1 MPGMQT
7 SGTEGTGSQANMR
20 ARATLLGQA
29 VVASTGQVRVWAPKG
44 DSDNRDALKWE
55 TGESTEKVHLKDVL
69 KKEIR
74 YFGMSHLR
82 T

>member
-1 MPGMQT
+1 M
-7 SGTEGTGSQANMR
+7 
-20 ARATLLGQA
+20 
-29 VVASTGQVRVWAPKG
+29 VASTGQVRVWAPKG

-55 TGESTEKVHLKDVL
+55 RGESTKKVHLKDVL

-74 YFGMSHLR
+74 YFGVSHLR